1 MVDLHAMFRLG
12 LGDHSHNYFLGK
24 ATRRQLWHANNFV
37 DLVKLCLKKYK
48 PGVSPTALADEM
60 LLTSPMGLRLTKDA
74 LNLNIDA
81 ASMEHAFGLEDRQQ
95 ILLSQTADS
104 LEARNAFMEK
114 RAPDFG
120 DR

>member
-1 MVDLHAMFRLG
+1 MALDPLFGRGPGHVRDAFFPNDCG
-12 LGDHSHNYFLGK
+12 EVGK
-24 ATRRQLWHANNFV
+24 AL
-37 DLVKLCLKKYK
+37 
-48 PGVSPTALADEM
+48 SLADEM

-104 LEARNAFMEK
+104 VEARNAFLEK
-114 RAPDFG
+114 RAPQWQN
-120 DR
+120 R